1 VRKASVASQVGV
13 AALKKLAVGI
23 THGLGASAAEH
34 DLEIFE
40 TPDGYRI
47 SLRRAVEMEASRIM
61 QTVATTDSGKVTVR
75 SVGVQP
81 GGHGWQD
88 EFDIK
93 ITFDARRV
101 TRHGSQTEVMLVFIP
116 KGREGVDRCQKA
128 VHHRTIAIWA
138 GKD

>member
-1 VRKASVASQVGV
+1 VWAC
-13 AALKKLAVGI
+13 
-23 THGLGASAAEH
+23 
-34 DLEIFE
+34 
-40 TPDGYRI
+40 
-47 SLRRAVEMEASRIM
+47 SRE
-61 QTVATTDSGKVTVR
+61 
-75 SVGVQP
+75 
-81 GGHGWQD
+81 GWQD

-138 GKD
+138 GKDSTENVQRNLVEMLKEAKQLED